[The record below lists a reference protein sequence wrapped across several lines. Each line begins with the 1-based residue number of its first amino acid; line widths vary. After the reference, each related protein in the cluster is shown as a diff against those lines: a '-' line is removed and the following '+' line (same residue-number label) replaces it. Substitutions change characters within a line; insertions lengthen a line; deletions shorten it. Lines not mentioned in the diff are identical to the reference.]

1 MAEKKPRVRKK
12 TRTGKPLDPKTGK
25 IVGPKKGRLTSYV
38 DESGKKLVRQVT
50 AEEERAPRVTEL
62 PRVERP
68 APTQSAPVHLP
79 GTLKR
84 GGVRGAKGFS
94 VAYPLVHKAVT
105 AAMGHLNKAHFSIA
119 AGLNPKEHFEN
130 FDAIHANIKG
140 MDKQLGQSL
149 TIARHLVSV
158 SGGKITPQL
167 RQTHN
172 LIQGRLDEGREHHE
186 ENLRRVMEGRKKGQT
201 NGS

>member
-1 MAEKKPRVRKK
+1 MPEKKPRVRKK
-12 TRTGKPLDPKTGK
+12 TRTGKKLDVATGK
-25 IVGPKKGRLTSYV
+25 IAVPSVKRDPSTGRATKIT
-38 DESGKKLVRQVT
+38 EQEKREAVT
-50 AEEERAPRVTEL
+50 TNL

-68 APTQSAPVHLP
+68 APAPARPVHLP

-84 GGVRGAKGFS
+84 GGERGSKGFS
-94 VAYPLVHKAVT
+94 VAYPIVHKAVS
-105 AAMGHLNKAHFSIA
+105 AAMGHLNRAHFSIA

-130 FDAIHANIKG
+130 FDAIHGNIKG

-149 TIARHLVSV
+149 TVARHLVSI

-172 LIQGRLDEGREHHE
+172 LIQGRLNEGREHHE
-186 ENLRRVMEGRKKGQT
+186 ERLKRSIEGTKKGQ
-201 NGS
+201 